1 MVALFVGYRSTGLL
15 PDLVLQ
21 NGARNF
27 VNKRK
32 RERERETEGR
42 LCVVFLHS
50 TFLKT
55 AHLCLVRAIAKA
67 ISACEKSGMWLFAI
81 VVFSAYSVLPD
92 VISHAAA

>member
-1 MVALFVGYRSTGLL
+1 MGYRSTGLL

-27 VNKRK
+27 VNK

-55 AHLCLVRAIAKA
+55 AHLRLVRAIAKA
-67 ISACEKSGMWLFAI
+67 ISACEKSGMWLFAL